1 MDLKVV
7 AINKSNGHLQLKLFK
22 GEQNKIIDDIHN
34 PTRLENE
41 VLDFDGRIAKS
52 SRPNGNAFKNFS
64 IVRSEDYTP
73 SLFESLPT
81 MLYVAT

>member
-1 MDLKVV
+1 
-7 AINKSNGHLQLKLFK
+7 LQFKLIK
-22 GEQNKIIDDIHN
+22 DEQDKIINDIHN

-41 VLDFDGRIAKS
+41 VLDFDGRVAKG

-73 SLFESLPT
+73 SLFEARKE
-81 MLYVAT
+81 YWAKIQ